1 MEIRELILDVYN
13 WGMEIQNQLLISTIN
28 LWSSIIIFDLFS
40 IIDLWI

>member
-1 MEIRELILDVYN
+1 MEIRESILDVYN